1 MVVIAEGAP
10 EVATVVVSVTVGIGP
25 ASTEME
31 LVTVALASVATVT
44 ELADEVSGMVG
55 AVMASG
61 GGVTVTVHI
70 RKIRGK
76 TRRAVCVCVCVCA
89 CMCVCVCVCV
99 SLCDDVTL
107 LKAEERPRQKL
118 LLHTQVQLKQHCEG
132 APHFVTPLCR

>member
-1 MVVIAEGAP
+1 M
-10 EVATVVVSVTVGIGP
+10 SVTVGIGP

-76 TRRAVCVCVCVCA
+76 TRRAVSVCVCVCVY
-89 CMCVCVCVCV
+89 MCVCVCVCLCLSV
-99 SLCDDVTL
+99 FGSLL
-107 LKAEERPRQKL
+107 SLSLPMRKASVKPTKL
-118 LLHTQVQLKQHCEG
+118 SHFQLSRNG
-132 APHFVTPLCR
+132 ISLP